1 MQRIQND
8 ESDFLKY
15 SVGGSEILKKS
26 VDLNDTTIKRERR
39 NGENQNVNELHKQDQ
54 QLEICFDED
63 IQELILMLIKLK
75 QNNINKLDQA
85 FQTDIENLIQ
95 NYKNI
100 FDLENTQTI
109 KNLPY
114 QEQKIFSVL
123 KEQFKQR
130 YENYI
135 CEIHDNGQSVQKNN
149 TFLNEKIN
157 EEIWQEIS
165 CLIISLSS
173 QSSSIN
179 YSVAKEQNETSFKIE
194 LNTDK
199 LNLLNGSFLIFIAS
213 NLKNSKKLRLIGE
226 IEENNDLEDEDYI
239 GNAIQSIQQKYP
251 ITIQLCLDISDNIN
265 DEAVQSITSALQ
277 KCQIISEL
285 NLNTQTVGNSISDEA
300 VQSISSTFEK
310 NSNITSQKIDF
321 SNQITQDTKNDLD
334 ETQIQ
339 SDYQLGNKENDCYLA
354 QDFFKGLMQKCESL
368 FQNKEDNQNYYENIL
383 FFEDVRQSKSQIEK
397 IREIFSNVLK
407 GNHQAITLCQNSIR
421 NCYMSLLEI
430 NKKKKPKNDDYLTIK
445 YLNNIG
451 YCSLQL
457 NEYSNSLKY
466 YLESFGLLSQQKE
479 ENENLI
485 FQKNQALLYLFINY
499 QLIGDKQKA
508 EQYRQ
513 KDPLFEKQAEK
524 ELIKFQTRK
533 IEKK

>member
-39 NGENQNVNELHKQDQ
+39 NGENQNVNELQQ
-54 QLEICFDED
+54 QLSIGVQNNLKTPSPNRINEQTYIKEKFDDQIIERQIQNCRLELLENLVNLYNSQKKKVNQKLIQQVQQEKMEVQTQDFDAIYQRDKKIFIDKISQDKSIKNNQIYHEIEKSKK
-63 IQELILMLIKLK
+63 IQLEELIINTNNSKKML
-75 QNNINKLDQA
+75 
-85 FQTDIENLIQ
+85 
-95 NYKNI
+95 
-100 FDLENTQTI
+100 
-109 KNLPY
+109 
-114 QEQKIFSVL
+114 
-123 KEQFKQR
+123 
-130 YENYI
+130 
-135 CEIHDNGQSVQKNN
+135 NGQD
-149 TFLNEKIN
+149 F
-157 EEIWQEIS
+157 
-165 CLIISLSS
+165 
-173 QSSSIN
+173 
-179 YSVAKEQNETSFKIE
+179 
-194 LNTDK
+194 TDK

-251 ITIQLCLDISDNIN
+251 ITIQLCLDI
-265 DEAVQSITSALQ
+265 
-277 KCQIISEL
+277 
-285 NLNTQTVGNSISDEA
+285 
-300 VQSISSTFEK
+300 
-310 NSNITSQKIDF
+310 